1 MKEEILQS
9 NQAVFYTT
17 SFTSVTSFT
26 SSSHNALLLECNKR
40 QFTSKYTCNFFL
52 NTLIANVL
60 REIIIDSG
68 KKIHVNILK
77 KTNLYTEKNFNKKQL
92 PGKSQKEKKQISIFT
107 FDECLILCEEFQREF
122 DFRETN
128 ANKNQSS

>member
-1 MKEEILQS
+1 MQL
-9 NQAVFYTT
+9 F
-17 SFTSVTSFT
+17 
-26 SSSHNALLLECNKR
+26 LEHANSKCLKR
-40 QFTSKYTCNFFL
+40 NYNRQWEK
-52 NTLIANVL
+52 
-60 REIIIDSG
+60 DSR
-68 KKIHVNILK
+68 KHIE